1 MPEIISLFFFPSASA
16 CIYRSIEIDPNIL
29 ETVAKNT
36 QQIPIEVYSS
46 KKKKKKSSL
55 LSLIQCESHLCETW
69 LILTL
74 TESYFELKIREEIW
88 SLKFSFSFFFS
99 LCEMKETA

>member
-1 MPEIISLFFFPSASA
+1 MPEIISLLFFFLSASA
-16 CIYRSIEIDPNIL
+16 CIYRATEIDPNIL

-46 KKKKKKSSL
+46 KKKKKSSL

-88 SLKFSFSFFFS
+88 SLKFSFFLFFS
-99 LCEMKETA
+99 HYVR